1 MSADEKVRHT
11 PGPWQRGGGYGP
23 RSTAVTT
30 VSGRHV
36 AAVETWGLKHVDE
49 RAKRDDLHEWW
60 PEGEANLKLI
70 AAAPDLLAALK
81 SARAA
86 WLSEANQGD
95 GIDEA
100 NAPVLAAVD
109 AVIAKAEGR

>member
-1 MSADEKVRHT
+1 MSGAKHT
-11 PGPWQRGGGYGP
+11 PGPWKVTKP
-23 RSTAVTT
+23 RCGTDELRLRVVSESTDLD
-30 VSGRHV
+30 V
-36 AAVETWGLKHVDE
+36 A
-49 RAKRDDLHEWW
+49 DLYWCDPTDHDATQLAAD
-60 PEGEANLKLI
+60 ANLI

>member
-70 AAAPDLLAALK
+70 AAAPDLLAIAKVTLGNV
-81 SARAA
+81 
-86 WLSEANQGD
+86 LSLHGRWAHTEVW
-95 GIDEA
+95 IDELERA
-100 NAPVLAAVD
+100 
-109 AVIAKAEGR
+109 IAKAEGR